1 MGWAGCEYGR
11 VGEYGRAGGRIEQI
25 KACLNGSRG
34 PGDHPAVPVSPAEL
48 AVSAAAAVAAGAEAV
63 HLHARGSDGAES
75 VGAADVGAAVA
86 AVRRAC
92 PGTPVGVSTGLWITG
107 GDAVARQV
115 AVAGWAD
122 LPGRARPDFASVNVS
137 EPGLADLLD
146 GLQAAGVAAEAGIWS
161 VADADVLAAV
171 GPAARWLRILVEIID
186 VPVERA
192 VAAADA
198 ILRRLDELGV
208 AAPRLLHGEEA
219 ACWPLVAHAG
229 ARGLPTRIGLEDTVT
244 GPDGAAVSGNAEL
257 VRLAL
262 PIWAA
267 AAL

>member
-1 MGWAGCEYGR
+1 MLGGRWAGGPAGLGWAGCEYGR
-11 VGEYGRAGGRIEQI
+11 GGKYGRAGGRVEQI

-115 AVAGWAD
+115 AVAGGGG
-122 LPGRARPDFASVNVS
+122 LPR
-137 EPGLADLLD
+137 
-146 GLQAAGVAAEAGIWS
+146 
-161 VADADVLAAV
+161 
-171 GPAARWLRILVEIID
+171 
-186 VPVERA
+186 
-192 VAAADA
+192 
-198 ILRRLDELGV
+198 
-208 AAPRLLHGEEA
+208 
-219 ACWPLVAHAG
+219 G
-229 ARGLPTRIGLEDTVT
+229 ARAGFAHPHPERNTPNPTT
-244 GPDGAAVSGNAEL
+244 
-257 VRLAL
+257 
-262 PIWAA
+262 
-267 AAL
+267 